1 MMSPMDS
8 EPSAAPPRP
17 DSGGGA
23 PPGGRRTLY
32 REPDDKKIAGVCG
45 GLADYTGVDP
55 ALVRAGAVFLAV
67 VQPLTIVAYLVA
79 IFVVRNRP
87 PSVPRVKAPPV
98 EVLERHTWVPIAL
111 IVAAVVIGLD
121 GPWWWWP
128 DVPLAAPLLIGI
140 GVWLFARSRS
150 DGQPP
155 AASAGPGA
163 APGAAPGP
171 FGPSTDQPQ
180 NVADTPT
187 QTPWSS
193 HHGDNYLSLGVDT
206 TTRNEDAGPTVDRT
220 ADLRDAAGDVDAG
233 AGGFAST
240 ETDLDPDPR
249 SAYPVGPGQTGSPP
263 ADEGAGPPGGL
274 PPLTPP
280 EWSGP
285 EPSGRATQP
294 GGPGSWDPSS
304 APDPFGSWDPYGTL
318 DSAGP
323 GSWDPSRSSGSPA
336 ASSGPGTAVTY
347 RKRGSERLGL
357 LVASILLIG
366 GGAAWFVD
374 TTDIAEVDPRDV
386 LAVGLVVAGAG
397 LVVAAWRG
405 RARVMLIPLGLLV
418 AAALA
423 SAEVVD
429 VPLDAGMG
437 DRTVRV
443 DRSTDLDE
451 PIELLAGELVVDLR
465 DAPLSAARPTTVRAN
480 LGVGELR
487 VLVPRSATLVVD
499 ADIRAGQVAGALNR
513 SADADGGVLI
523 DERYV
528 LRGADGAPRVNL
540 VLDVGIGQAEV
551 VRD

>member
-1 MMSPMDS
+1 MMSRMDS
-8 EPSAAPPRP
+8 EHSAAPPRP
-17 DSGGGA
+17 GPTAGAA
-23 PPGGRRTLY
+23 PPPAGRRTLY

-55 ALVRAGAVFLAV
+55 ALVRAGAVFVAV
-67 VQPLTIVAYLVA
+67 VQPLAIVAYLVA

-87 PSVPRVKAPPV
+87 PSVPRTKAPPV
-98 EVLERHTWVPIAL
+98 EVLERHTWLPIAL
-111 IVAAVVIGLD
+111 IAAAVLIGLD

-150 DGQPP
+150 DGPP
-155 AASAGPGA
+155 PPSGSPGSGGQ
-163 APGAAPGP
+163 GAAPGP
-171 FGPSTDQPQ
+171 FGPSTAQPHT
-180 NVADTPT
+180 VVDTPS
-187 QTPWSS
+187 QTPWSAPPS
-193 HHGDNYLSLGVDT
+193 SNSLSLGVDT
-206 TTRNEDAGPTVDRT
+206 TTGNEDAGPTVDRT

-233 AGGFAST
+233 AGGFGST

-249 SAYPVGPGQTGSPP
+249 SADPVSPGQTGSSP

-285 EPSGRATQP
+285 EPSPAP
-294 GGPGSWDPSS
+294 SGSW
-304 APDPFGSWDPYGTL
+304 GSVA
-318 DSAGP
+318 SP
-323 GSWDPSRSSGSPA
+323 GASGVA
-336 ASSGPGTAVTY
+336 IAD
-347 RKRGSERLGL
+347 RRRGSERLGL
-357 LVASILLIG
+357 LVTSVLLIG
-366 GGAAWFVD
+366 GGAAWFID
-374 TTDIAEVDPRDV
+374 TTDVAEVDPRDV
-386 LAVGLVVAGAG
+386 LAGGLVVVGLG

-405 RARVMLIPLGLLV
+405 RARAVLIPLGLLA

-443 DRSTDLDE
+443 DRRTDLDE

-465 DAPLSAARPTTVRAN
+465 DAPLSATRPTTVRVGV
-480 LGVGELR
+480 GVGELR
-487 VLVPRSATLVVD
+487 VHVPRSTNLVVD
-499 ADIRAGQVAGALNR
+499 ADVRAGDVAGALR
-513 SADADGGVLI
+513 RDGDADGGVLI

-528 LRGADGAPRVNL
+528 LRGADGAPRLNL

-551 VRD
+551 IRD